1 MDENYRI
8 AISEVFDVIN
18 HSEEAIKS
26 KIPLK
31 LYEFLE
37 KNNDINY
44 NVSINYNDDN
54 WEDYISKDAKEI
66 LALIYRDYLV
76 TPEERE
82 KLILEENEEEKRI
95 EAELREK
102 YNPDNLFK
110 KNKYEQEPSRVT
122 ETALIKAEDSKWYKN
137 FINKII
143 KFFKNKLLK

>member
-1 MDENYRI
+1 MIEFI
-8 AISEVFDVIN
+8 KWVIQQYKAYKMC
-18 HSEEAIKS
+18 ET
-26 KIPLK
+26 LK
-31 LYEFLE
+31 L
-37 KNNDINY
+37 
-44 NVSINYNDDN
+44 S
-54 WEDYISKDAKEI
+54 
-66 LALIYRDYLV
+66 
-76 TPEERE
+76 TEERE

-122 ETALIKAEDSKWYKN
+122 ETALIKAEDSTWYKN